1 VRAPHLKIDFHF
13 RRRHEMKRI
22 ATALLC
28 ALLLATVGAL
38 AGPSPG
44 GYPDMCTDV
53 SNLETAENAGYVTCA
68 EKKAGSS
75 TTYPGY
81 LRLQDG
87 NGTLLVD
94 VFAWTNGTATTTF
107 VRGLATVGVV
117 GFVAGNTWT
126 RAVAG
131 AGAVNAGTQRVTL
144 ASDDPAVAHLES
156 AVTALGNIQTA
167 VQVLAYTDDAD
178 QDNCDSTA
186 TSSTQKTLAAGRY
199 KIKVTGASAS
209 IKVGGAVALAAGG
222 DKGETIPEGDSTMI
236 NCPVGCDVYHISS
249 SAAGEICFIPQ
260 N

>member
-1 VRAPHLKIDFHF
+1 MRGPYLKIDFHF
-13 RRRHEMKRI
+13 RRRHEMRRI

-28 ALLLATVGAL
+28 ALLLATTGVL

-44 GYPDMCTDV
+44 GFPDMCTDV
-53 SNLETAENAGYVTCA
+53 SNLETASNQGYVTCA

-81 LRLQDG
+81 TRVQDG
-87 NGTLLVD
+87 NGTTLAD
-94 VFAWTNGTATTTF
+94 VFPWSAATASTA
-107 VRGLATVGVV
+107 VRGLATLGVV

-126 RAVAG
+126 QAAAG
-131 AGAVNAGTQRVTL
+131 AGVVTAGTQRVTL
-144 ASDDPAVAHLES
+144 ASNDPAVTHLAS

-167 VQVLAYTDDAD
+167 VQTLAYTDDVD

-199 KIKVTGASAS
+199 KIKVTGDSAS
-209 IKVGGAVALAAGG
+209 IKVGGAVALAAGD

-236 NCPVGCDVYHISS
+236 NCPSGCDVYHISAS
-249 SAAGEICFIPQ
+249 TAGEICFIPQ